1 MADNKISEAGQKQV
15 GELNDQLN
23 LTLQKI
29 EDIGD
34 SISKG
39 LRKQLIDATE
49 TTRTLTINLSKSKDV
64 TKDINNIT
72 SELNKLNKKNTTLSI
87 EKNISEQK
95 IKELLRQQGTMSAK
109 EFNNALKRA
118 KNDLVRYTNALK
130 LQEVTENDL
139 RTLLKIAEEER
150 RITEE
155 KKKQGNL
162 LEQGKKYY
170 KDNIASQFTLLAL
183 LKLIVNA
190 ALSYNKASV
199 EIGKN
204 FGYGKEQANKLAS
217 SLIKIA
223 RNSDNINV
231 TFKSLNEAMNE
242 LSTTTGFVT
251 EYSKDTLET
260 QVMLTK
266 QLGLTGEEASGVYK
280 YSVLTGK
287 SSKETYT
294 SMKNTFV
301 AMRNQLGVGIPFKA
315 TMAEIAKTSGQI
327 AASLG
332 YNPDRIAK
340 AVIQAKALGTT
351 LEQTKNQ
358 ADFLLDFESSIEA
371 ELKAELLTGQA
382 LNLERARALAL
393 SNDLAGVAEEIAN
406 QGMTAAKYGQMNAV
420 AQKAFAASIGLTS
433 DQLSDQLQKRELA
446 LASGKS
452 LAQLNKEE
460 TDEAAKRQSIQERF
474 NVAIEK
480 MQDLVGGLVAG
491 PLGQF
496 LDMVTSILSNTIA
509 LAAIIGGVLTAS
521 LAKYIIQ
528 LKVAGKITKGNAI
541 MDIIGSAWK
550 SLGGWPVVGPALA
563 GAAIVGGIAY
573 LNSQKVEDGIAPS
586 SKGPF
591 TITDNYGATAITA
604 AGDGLAVSP
613 NINRGGGNTDLSPMI
628 SAINSLHSTFKE
640 SANKPSIAYIQGER
654 PFANALGKQSQLF
667 TSGMQNQ
674 SKFA

>member
-1 MADNKISEAGQKQV
+1 MADKKVISEAGQKQV
-15 GELNDQLN
+15 EQLNEQLDLVEDQIINIGRRLND
-23 LTLQKI
+23 
-29 EDIGD
+29 DIKNKLSDLKDDTRAWTEAFANGENV
-34 SISKG
+34 ISKVKNK
-39 LRKQLIDATE
+39 LL
-49 TTRTLTINLSKSKDV
+49 TTQKD
-64 TKDINNIT
+64 
-72 SELNKLNKKNTTLSI
+72 LNKLT
-87 EKNISEQK
+87 
-95 IKELLRQQGTMSAK
+95 
-109 EFNNALKRA
+109 LKR
-118 KNDLVRYTNALK
+118 NDLETLFNRAQILGKSEVAARIQQSINQNKLNTQYLESVQTQLIK
-130 LQEVTENDL
+130 LQQ
-139 RTLLKIAEEER
+139 IAEEEKK
-150 RITEE
+150 IVEE
-155 KKKQGNL
+155 KKKENNL

-190 ALSYNKASV
+190 ALAYNKASV

-204 FGYGKEQANKLAS
+204 FGYGTEQADRLAS

-242 LSTTTGFVT
+242 LSTTTGFVA

-266 QLGLTGEEASGVYK
+266 QLGLTGEEAAGVYK
-280 YSVLTGK
+280 FSVLTGK

-301 AMRNQLGVGIPFKA
+301 AMRNQLGVGIPFRA
-315 TMAEIAKTSGQI
+315 TMAEIAKISGQI

-371 ELKAELLTGQA
+371 ELKAELITGQA

-406 QGMTAAKYGQMNAV
+406 QGMTAAKYGQMNAI
-420 AQKAFAASIGLTS
+420 AQKSFAASVGLTS

-496 LDMVTSILSNTIA
+496 LDLITSILNNTTA
-509 LAAIIGGVLTAS
+509 LAAIIGGTMVLNLMKIITVMKQ
-521 LAKYIIQ
+521 AKKISYGAAVVEIIKSAYQ
-528 LKVAGKITKGNAI
+528 S
-541 MDIIGSAWK
+541 IGG
-550 SLGGWPVVGPALA
+550 LPGVGMILA
-563 GAAIVGGIAY
+563 GAAAAAGISY
-573 LNSQKVEDGIAPS
+573 LASQSVQSVEDGIAPS

-613 NINRGGGNTDLSPMI
+613 NINRGGEQSNNMNNNALLAKLDQIASR
-628 SAINSLHSTFKE
+628 
-640 SANKPSIAYIQGER
+640 PSIAYIQGER